1 MAQGT
6 GGKRKRGDRNF
17 SYDSREDAFR
27 ASPHRPQNLSLAQ
40 HSYPQQGQSQH
51 SYVRDSGDQ
60 RGAGKRRGSR
70 GSRGGGPQ
78 RSPVNSPNGI
88 PMQSRSFTSPAK
100 VIPPSGVAV
109 QKSSESAPGISSLST
124 STMNNTTALTTSPNP
139 PLSVNHN
146 EYVTEE
152 RLAAW
157 VHPGKQDIVNIGL
170 QACKDKDALT
180 LGILYQELIRSCQD
194 GQVDGAEAGSAIK
207 SITQEASPVEDT
219 SDAMTEQDCFDAKAL
234 FLDCLSIV
242 TENNGTSASLQSLVL
257 ATEISSHLMRCILES
272 TLLESLGMIRNTFVR
287 VGIRQQTNL
296 LYRQSNY
303 NLLREETEGYSKL
316 ITELFT
322 TSSSEPLTSEVVE
335 ETFERVKGMIGAF
348 DLDVGRVLDITLD
361 VFAAVLVKQYRFF
374 VKYLRASS
382 WWPQPTTHDDAV
394 NDLSSSTLPK
404 WALPGSSGRPV
415 SDEEKDELAHAREER
430 DILFWRR
437 VGEIGVAAFF
447 EIGGRRAQKDAL
459 EVAMADGAVSNPS
472 ELDEDRKWID
482 ATGTLPPPGNKV
494 AAQVLGFK
502 LRFYSSSARDPTDV
516 LPVNLIYLAALLIK
530 VGFISLRDLYPH
542 LWPADD
548 AMEGVK
554 EEKMREK
561 AEKEKLNRPGGGTI
575 NALAAAGALV
585 DDTQPVRVREA
596 ERLRELEVNKTNSLK
611 AEAAQEKSTAVA
623 HLEEKEDLPEPADQ
637 KIQLLKSLLCI
648 GALPESLYMLGR
660 FPWLTEAIPDLP
672 EHVHRI
678 LHHSLSKVYEPLRPL
693 KDRAGLREPQ
703 KVPDIDQSG
712 VAKGQI
718 KLVDS
723 PPRKILRWAQLD
735 KDDTNDAIDYRFY
748 WDDWADSIPVCQSV
762 DNVFLLCS
770 TLLNFTGV
778 KIGQDPSL
786 LLKLARIG
794 SHSLAT
800 DTSESNM
807 ARWIDLSK
815 RLIVPALS
823 LTKCNIGAVNEVFEL
838 IKNFSTTTR
847 YSIYAEWYTGQISR
861 LPEIKTAFDQA
872 RAETKDVL
880 KRISKTNVK
889 TMARALAKVTYGS
902 PGVVFSVAIAQIE
915 SYDNLV
921 ETVVECARYFT
932 YLGYDVLTWSL
943 MSSLGGRGRTRVQA
957 DGMLTSRWLAALS
970 LFAGKVFKRY
980 SVMSP
985 TPILHYVAEQLRQS
999 NSTDLIVLEEII
1011 NSMAG
1016 IVSDTNFNESQVLS
1030 MAGGEL
1036 LQSQTML
1043 QLLDRRHESK
1053 TTSRRLIKSLVEPRL
1068 AGQILVSIAQ
1078 ERQTCIFKIPEPDA
1092 HLKLLG
1098 NLFDEFHRIL
1108 TQYLDLLR
1116 SNLSFKDFDSL
1127 VPDVSQ
1133 LIIEYG
1139 IEPSVAFWIGRPSI
1153 TAAMTEYDAFNKKLD
1168 STKSPEKDTAR
1179 ITDAKPDSTLE
1190 GEDSLKGTAHVV
1202 TGTENGG
1209 VDAGA
1214 AGPEPGEHMDVDVNE
1229 VEGTSAV
1236 LPVAHSVKD
1245 SAQQPWHPILRD
1257 IMKAIRPALPEE
1269 TWDILSQPFY
1279 MTFWQLS
1286 LHDMLVPTT
1295 SYEDEITRQKK
1306 KVLLVTSDRTDISI
1320 AGTQRKERE
1329 RKSLEDLQSRLR
1341 AEMRDRVHA
1350 YQQTRIRLQKEKEH
1364 WFSGLFGRWDAL
1376 NNALIEHC
1384 FFPRILISPVDAM
1397 YAFKMLKYLHS
1408 SGARNFRTLRVL
1420 DQLFLEKRLTSLLFL
1435 CTAKEAENL
1444 GRFLNEILRDLSR
1457 WHADKGLYEKEA
1469 FGTKKDL
1476 PGFSKKLTDEKTILS
1491 FWDYEDFRRMLLKWH
1506 RNMNNALK
1514 ACISSGEYMHIR
1526 NSINLLKAVHQYF
1539 PAVNWM
1545 GQGLVSSILELSRSE
1560 AREDLKIA
1568 ASSLLGNLKRR
1579 EKEWVLPQAFNL
1591 VSTEEPKIH
1600 GNNSYDSKTESATN
1614 GAGGTRVA
1622 SIVKP
1627 ATPQQGVNIPKNFN
1641 PKAADFLPAQPSS

>member
-6 GGKRKRGDRNF
+6 GAKRKRGDRNF
-17 SYDSREDAFR
+17 SYDGREDAFR

-40 HSYPQQGQSQH
+40 QSYPQQGQSLH
-51 SYVRDSGDQ
+51 NYGRDSGEQ
-60 RGAGKRRGSR
+60 RGAGRRRGSR
-70 GSRGGGPQ
+70 SSRGGGPQ
-78 RSPVNSPNGI
+78 RSPIKSPNGI
-88 PMQSRSFTSPAK
+88 PSQSRSFSSPAK
-100 VIPPSGVAV
+100 PVSPAGVTTQQPWETPLGTSAQPALATDIARADTKTTNIPPS
-109 QKSSESAPGISSLST
+109 
-124 STMNNTTALTTSPNP
+124 
-139 PLSVNHN
+139 VNYY
-146 EYVTEE
+146 ECVTER

-157 VHPGKQDIVNIGL
+157 AQSGKDEVVKIGL
-170 QACKDKDALT
+170 DACTAKDAVM
-180 LGILYQELIRSCQD
+180 LGTLYQELITSCQD
-194 GQVDGAEAGSAIK
+194 GRLDGVEAGSAIK
-207 SITQEASPVEDT
+207 SITQNISPVENA
-219 SDAMTEQDCFDAKAL
+219 SDAMDERESFDARAL

-242 TENNGTSASLQSLVL
+242 TENNGASASLQPLLL
-257 ATEISSHLMRCILES
+257 ATEIPPHLMRCILDN
-272 TLLESLGMIRNTFVR
+272 TLLESVRMIRNTFVR

-322 TSSSEPLTSEVVE
+322 TSSSEPLTSEVIE

-361 VFAAVLVKQYRFF
+361 VFAAVLVKQYRFV

-382 WWPQPTTHDDAV
+382 WWPQPTNLDYPV
-394 NDLSSSTLPK
+394 PDLSPSTLPK

-415 SDEEKDELAHAREER
+415 SDDEKDELVHARDER
-430 DILFWRR
+430 DKVFWLR
-437 VGEIGVAAFF
+437 VKEVGVAAFF
-447 EIGGRRAQKDAL
+447 EIGGRRAQKDAI
-459 EVAMADGAVSNPS
+459 EAAIADGLVSNS
-472 ELDEDRKWID
+472 SDLDEDRKWID

-502 LRFYSSSARDPTDV
+502 LRFYSSSARDLSDV

-542 LWPADD
+542 LWPDD
-548 AMEGVK
+548 EAMESVK
-554 EEKMREK
+554 EKMMKEK
-561 AEKEKLNRPGGGTI
+561 AEKERLNRPGGGAS
-575 NALAAAGALV
+575 NALTNAGALI
-585 DDTQPVRVREA
+585 DDTQPVRVRET
-596 ERLRELEVNKTNSLK
+596 ERLRELEVNKVTNAVK
-611 AEAAQEKSTAVA
+611 AEAAQEKAAAMPHPEV
-623 HLEEKEDLPEPADQ
+623 KEDLPEPADQ

-660 FPWLTEAIPDLP
+660 FPWLPELVPDLP
-672 EHVHRI
+672 EHIHRI
-678 LHHSLSKVYEPLRPL
+678 LHHSLSKVYEHLRPIR
-693 KDRAGLREPQ
+693 DRLGLREPQ
-703 KVPDIDQSG
+703 KVPDADQSG

-718 KLVDS
+718 KLVNA
-723 PPRKILRWAQLD
+723 PARRTMRWAHLD
-735 KDDTNDAIDYRFY
+735 KDDTNEAVDFRFY

-762 DNVFLLCS
+762 DDVFLLCS
-770 TLLNFTGV
+770 TFLNYTGL

-786 LLKLARIG
+786 LLKLTRIG
-794 SHSLAT
+794 IHSLET
-800 DTSESNM
+800 DSSDSNM
-807 ARWIDLSK
+807 KRWIDLSK

-838 IKNFSTTTR
+838 IKIFPTTTR
-847 YSIYAEWYTGQISR
+847 YSIYAEWFTGQTSR

-943 MSSLGGRGRTRVQA
+943 MSALGGRGRTRVQA

-985 TPILHYVAEQLRQS
+985 TPILQYVAEQLRQS

-1036 LQSQTML
+1036 LQAQTML
-1043 QLLDRRHESK
+1043 QLLDRRHDSK
-1053 TTSRRLIKSLVEPRL
+1053 ITSRRLLKSLVEPRL
-1068 AGQILVSIAQ
+1068 AGQILISIAQ

-1098 NLFDEFHRIL
+1098 NLFDEIHRIL

-1116 SNLSFKDFDSL
+1116 SNLPFKDFDAL
-1127 VPDVSQ
+1127 VPDVGQ
-1133 LIIEYG
+1133 LINEYG
-1139 IEPSVAFWIGRPSI
+1139 IEPSVAFWISRPSI
-1153 TAAMTEYDAFNKKLD
+1153 TAAMAEHETLKQKLE
-1168 STKSPEKDTAR
+1168 SAKSPVKEAGRNTDT
-1179 ITDAKPDSTLE
+1179 KVEGTLE
-1190 GEDSLKGTAHVV
+1190 SEDSIKDIVQVLTR
-1202 TGTENGG
+1202 TENG
-1209 VDAGA
+1209 DEDLPA
-1214 AGPEPGEHMDVDVNE
+1214 ASSQPGEPIEVDITDVE
-1229 VEGTSAV
+1229 ATSAV
-1236 LPVAHSVKD
+1236 PLIPDPVKD
-1245 SAQQPWHPILRD
+1245 IAQQPWNPVLQD

-1269 TWDILSQPFY
+1269 TWANFSQPFY
-1279 MTFWQLS
+1279 VTFWQLS
-1286 LHDMLVPTT
+1286 LRDMLVPTQ
-1295 SYEDEITRQKK
+1295 SYDDEITRQKK
-1306 KVLLVTSDRTDISI
+1306 RILLINGDRTDISI
-1320 AGTQRKERE
+1320 AGAQRKEKE
-1329 RKSLEDLQSRLR
+1329 KKLLTDLQDRLR
-1341 AEMRDRVHA
+1341 AELKDQVQA
-1350 YQQTRIRLQKEKEH
+1350 YSQTRSRLQKEKEH
-1364 WFSGLFGRWDAL
+1364 WFSGFYNKWDAL

-1397 YAFKMLKYLHS
+1397 YAFKMLKFLHS
-1408 SGARNFRTLRVL
+1408 SGATNFRTLRVL
-1420 DQLFLEKRLTSLLFL
+1420 DQIFMEKRLTSLLFL
-1435 CTAKEAENL
+1435 CTAKEAENF

-1476 PGFSKKLTDEKTILS
+1476 PGFSRKLNEKNIGS
-1491 FWDYEDFRRMLLKWH
+1491 FWDYEAFRTMLHQWH
-1506 RNMNNALK
+1506 RNLSSALR
-1514 ACISSGEYMHIR
+1514 ACLSSGEYMHIR
-1526 NSINLLKAVHQYF
+1526 NSINILKAVHQYF

-1545 GQGLVSSILELSRSE
+1545 GLGLVSSISELSASE
-1560 AREDLKIA
+1560 VREDLKIA
-1568 ASSLLGNLKRR
+1568 ASSLLGNLKKRG
-1579 EKEWVLPQAFNL
+1579 KDWVLPQAFHIPKASNP
-1591 VSTEEPKIH
+1591 VST
-1600 GNNSYDSKTESATN
+1600 D
-1614 GAGGTRVA
+1614 
-1622 SIVKP
+1622 
-1627 ATPQQGVNIPKNFN
+1627 
-1641 PKAADFLPAQPSS
+1641 